1 MRIALVLLLLGLL
14 LIQVP
19 AAQEPAAATP
29 APKPATTK
37 ELMLDLIYPASDA
50 LFYVDSDDVKTADD
64 VKNAVA
70 WNRLSERALAL
81 SQAAIALTT
90 PGQAWGGN
98 SDQWKADAKLLLDV
112 SLKAYRGAKARNLEA
127 IQALNAELYES
138 CQSCHVHYRPGYRR
152 RP

>member
-19 AAQEPAAATP
+19 AAQEPAATP
-29 APKPATTK
+29 APKPTTMK

-50 LFYVDSDDVKTADD
+50 LFYVDSDDVKT
-64 VKNAVA
+64 VVE

-81 SQAAIALTT
+81 SQAALALTT
-90 PGQAWGGN
+90 TGQAWGGN

-112 SLKAYRGAKARNLEA
+112 SLKAYRGAKEKNLEA

>member
-1 MRIALVLLLLGLL
+1 MRTALVLLLLGLL

-19 AAQEPAAATP
+19 AAQEPAAGT
-29 APKPATTK
+29 APKPTTTK

-50 LFYVDSDDVKTADD
+50 LFYVDEDDVKSP
-64 VKNAVA
+64 VE

-112 SLKAYRGAKARNLEA
+112 SLKAFRGAKAKDLA
-127 IQALNAELYES
+127 ALQALNAELYES

>member
-1 MRIALVLLLLGLL
+1 MRMALVLLLLGLL

-19 AAQEPAAATP
+19 AAQAPAPATP
-29 APKPATTK
+29 APKPTTTK

-50 LFYVDSDDVKTADD
+50 LFYVDSDDVKTA
-64 VKNAVA
+64 VE

-112 SLKAYRGAKARNLEA
+112 ALKAYRGAKDKNLEA
-127 IQALNAELYES
+127 VQALNAELYES

>member
-19 AAQEPAAATP
+19 AAQESVATP
-29 APKPATTK
+29 APKPTTTK

-50 LFYVDSDDVKTADD
+50 LFYVDSDDVKTP
-64 VKNAVA
+64 VQ
-70 WNRLSERALAL
+70 WNLLSERALAL

-112 SLKAYRGAKARNLEA
+112 SLKAYRGAKERNLEA
-127 IQALNAELYES
+127 VQALNAELYES

>member
-19 AAQEPAAATP
+19 AAQEPAPATP
-29 APKPATTK
+29 APKPTTMK

-50 LFYVDSDDVKTADD
+50 LFYVDSDDVQS
-64 VKNAVA
+64 AVE

-81 SQAAIALTT
+81 SQAAVALTT

-98 SDQWKADAKLLLDV
+98 GDQWKADAKLLLDV

-127 IQALNAELYES
+127 VQALNAELYES

>member
-1 MRIALVLLLLGLL
+1 MRTALVLLLLGLL
-14 LIQVP
+14 LVQVP

-29 APKPATTK
+29 APKPTTMK

-50 LFYVDSDDVKTADD
+50 LFYVDSDDVKS
-64 VKNAVA
+64 AVE

-81 SQAAIALTT
+81 SQAALALTT

-112 SLKAYRGAKARNLEA
+112 SLKAYRGARERNLEA
-127 IQALNAELYES
+127 VQALNAELYES

>member
-1 MRIALVLLLLGLL
+1 MRTALVFLLLGLL
-14 LIQVP
+14 LVQVP
-19 AAQEPAAATP
+19 GAQEPAAATP
-29 APKPATTK
+29 APKPTTMK

-50 LFYVDSDDVKTADD
+50 LFYVDSDDVKTP
-64 VKNAVA
+64 VE

-81 SQAAIALTT
+81 SQAALALTT

-112 SLKAYRGAKARNLEA
+112 SLKAYRGAKERNLEA
-127 IQALNAELYES
+127 VQALNAELYES

>member
-1 MRIALVLLLLGLL
+1 MRTALVLLLLGLL

-19 AAQEPAAATP
+19 AAQEPTATA
-29 APKPATTK
+29 APKPVTTK

-50 LFYVDSDDVKTADD
+50 LFYVDSDDVKTA
-64 VKNAVA
+64 VE

-81 SQAAIALTT
+81 SQAALALTT

-112 SLKAYRGAKARNLEA
+112 SLKAYRGAKEKNLEA